1 MKFFKSAIVLGLV
14 TSVFASPVP
23 QDSSTDI
30 AKRLV
35 ELEDAVYGLINEK
48 REAEL
53 DASTLNHLV
62 ARATINDKKCPDNGI
77 TYQKADIT
85 SHVAPKQ
92 TRRNT
97 ETKKATRS
105 SSTRPSSCIRL
116 ASTVS
121 YCSPPAVNL
130 HPLDH
135 YSNIFTDVARAVFSR
150 KKDGKYLYRGLM
162 EHDKGT
168 GNGFHKCE

>member
-77 TYQKADIT
+77 TYKKADIT
-85 SHVAPKQ
+85 SHVAAENAKTNPEKYGNKEGNKKLFD
-92 TRRNT
+92 TT
-97 ETKKATRS
+97 EQLYKVSLDSKLLFSPSGESAPSRS
-105 SSTRPSSCIRL
+105 L
-116 ASTVS
+116 
-121 YCSPPAVNL
+121 
-130 HPLDH
+130 
-135 YSNIFTDVARAVFSR
+135 F
-150 KKDGKYLYRGLM
+150 
-162 EHDKGT
+162 
-168 GNGFHKCE
+168 